1 MKPKVLLITLNSCY
15 PLFHGGALAQYYF
28 LDGLKNDVEFVL
40 CTQINTL
47 KDKLEL
53 DELQAKQA
61 SLKIYC
67 FDNTAPKIEKKSLFD
82 RILKIIKP
90 ILKSKTP
97 INPEL
102 KKDDFKDDYFSHI
115 DHKYEPGFI
124 ELIHSVIKKEEI
136 KQVQFDF
143 YETIDLCF
151 AIPDDVKKI
160 FVNHEVR
167 AKRLSL
173 AASQSDVNNDYKK
186 FLIDKTRFFE
196 QSCIDKM
203 DEVVVF
209 NDDDALAIKSDT
221 ARITVS
227 PFAIP
232 DELIFDLQIS
242 RAYNRLLF
250 IGSEGHTPNLLGISW
265 FIEEIYLPNINQIE
279 YPLHI
284 IGYWSDDFKQQ
295 YQSYDKIIFLGVV
308 DSIKEYFVSSIFV
321 NPILTGAGLRTKV
334 LHAFSNKVPVLST
347 RFGAEG
353 CYDSDNQTH
362 IGFFDTAEE
371 FIKLVKE
378 RDFYSMSE
386 NGHSYYNEK
395 FNKEILLK
403 KRLKVYDV

>member
-82 RILKIIKP
+82 RIYYKTKS
-90 ILKSKTP
+90 ILKSRTP
-97 INPEL
+97 ISSEL
-102 KKDDFKDDYFSHI
+102 KKDDFKDNYFTHI

-124 ELIHSVIKKEEI
+124 ELIHSVIKKEDI

-167 AKRLSL
+167 SKRLSL
-173 AASQSDVNNDYKK
+173 AASQSDVNKNYKN

-209 NDDDALAIKSDT
+209 NDDDALALKSES
-221 ARITVS
+221 ANITVS

-232 DELIFDLQIS
+232 DELIFDLPVCS
-242 RAYNRLLF
+242 EYNKLLF
-250 IGSEGHTPNLLGISW
+250 IGGEGHTPNLLGISW
-265 FIEEIYLPNINQIE
+265 FIEKIYLPNINQIE

-284 IGYWSDDFKQQ
+284 IGDWSDNFKQQ
-295 YQSYDKIIFLGVV
+295 YQAYDKIIFLGVV
-308 DSIKEYFVSSIFV
+308 DSIKEFFVSSIFV

-353 CYDSDNQTH
+353 CYESDNQTH
-362 IGFFDTAEE
+362 IGFFNTAEE
-371 FIKLVKE
+371 FIFLIKNIHFNELAL
-378 RDFYSMSE
+378 
-386 NGHSYYNEK
+386 NGHNYYNDVFKKEK
-395 FNKEILLK
+395 LLNI
-403 KRLKVYDV
+403 RYLLYI